1 MRLSD
6 IPSSRRLIGLFHT
19 LIVGTSVLSL
29 AAWWL
34 DYHLVFKVCAPLC
47 TLLTLVVSFL
57 VAPYSGGIGFTTF
70 FNPALF
76 FGIGLLID
84 RNPYPGLFIGGAL
97 YGFAYMVPI
106 AVTDLQISR
115 HARKIASIRSEL
127 GQLRQDLR
135 ESISKE
141 DRLDDRVKIMSER
154 FRTLRK
160 AITEASAGVEA
171 LAVGADDFDELRD
184 YYSCG
189 LWQRDAM
196 ALTAEEF
203 RGDESIEEFFS
214 DRGLPELIG
223 DVDAFLSTLADFAN
237 SRKD

>member
-1 MRLSD
+1 M
-6 IPSSRRLIGLFHT
+6 
-19 LIVGTSVLSL
+19 GTSVLSL

-34 DYHLVFKVCAPLC
+34 HYDVVFYACAGVC
-47 TLLTLVVSFL
+47 TLLTLGVAFL
-57 VAPYSGGIGFTTF
+57 VAYFSPDGIHFDTVFNALLFLGIGMLVDRSVF
-70 FNPALF
+70 P
-76 FGIGLLID
+76 GLLV
-84 RNPYPGLFIGGAL
+84 GGAI

-106 AVTDLQISR
+106 AVTDLQISW

-127 GQLRQDLR
+127 GQLRQDLH

-141 DRLDDRVKIMSER
+141 DRLDDRVKIMSKR
-154 FRTLRK
+154 FQTLRK
-160 AITEASAGVEA
+160 AISEASAGVEA

-184 YYSCG
+184 YYNCG